1 MHFTERLP
9 LFGYVNGTGDD
20 VDRLEGIKTL
30 LQDRLT
36 EDMLSMAAMVTN
48 HWKDYLEIRTHP
60 SNTYA
65 LFLFAETFRQ
75 QKGID
80 IPLDLSTIKALHE
93 QVIAETEGP
102 HSDEKEVEIQAKVIA
117 RWLGI
122 DEKK

>member
-1 MHFTERLP
+1 M
-9 LFGYVNGTGDD
+9 FGYVNGTGDD

-36 EDMLSMAAMVTN
+36 EDMLSMAAMLTN
-48 HWKDYLEIRTHP
+48 HWKDYLEIRTYP

-80 IPLDLSTIKALHE
+80 VPLDLSTIKALHE

-102 HSDEKEVEIQAKVIA
+102 YSDEMEVEIQAKVVA

-122 DEKK
+122 DENK